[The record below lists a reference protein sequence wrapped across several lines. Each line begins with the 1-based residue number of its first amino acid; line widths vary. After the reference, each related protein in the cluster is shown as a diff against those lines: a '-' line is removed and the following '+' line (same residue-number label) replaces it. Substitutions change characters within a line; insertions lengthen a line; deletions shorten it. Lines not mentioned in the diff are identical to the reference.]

1 MKKMMA
7 LSLAALFCVT
17 ALSGCTRSSYA
28 IHTNDG
34 RTIISDGKPVEDSN
48 TGLIAYK
55 DANGTKQQINKSDV
69 KELSEL
75 PK

>member
-1 MKKMMA
+1 MKKIMA
-7 LSLAALFCVT
+7 LSLATLFCVT

-34 RTIISDGKPVEDSN
+34 RTIISDGKPKEDAK
-48 TGLIAYK
+48 TGLIAYT
-55 DANGTKQQINKSDV
+55 DANGTEQQINKGDV

>member
-1 MKKMMA
+1 MKKIMA
-7 LSLAALFCVT
+7 VSLAALFFIT

-34 RTIISDGKPVEDSN
+34 RTIISDGKPKEDAK
-48 TGLIAYK
+48 TGMIGYT
-55 DANGTKQQINKSDV
+55 DANGTEQQINKSDV

-75 PK
+75 PN